1 MKQVNCQP
9 ALALSGDELPRAEM
23 INTNETKSIIHQKC
37 TLSCMEG
44 TKLNVAISQIAP
56 VWLNKQK
63 TTAKILAQIEEAGA
77 KDCQLV
83 VFGEGLLP
91 GYPFWV
97 ELTDGARFNSNLQKE
112 IYAHYFLQ
120 AVQIGEGDLDSI
132 CDAALRNKIAV
143 YLGCIE
149 RAADRGNHSLYCSL
163 VYIDASGTVQS
174 VHRKLVPT
182 YEERLVWSNG
192 DGKGLTVH
200 SLGAFTVGGLNCWEN
215 WLPLARTTLYA
226 QGENLHVSIWPG
238 SVRNTE
244 DITRFIA
251 KESRSYVIAASGLMR
266 NEDINE
272 DIPHYDKIRANAP
285 AILGNGG
292 SCMAAPD
299 GTWVIEPFINKEA
312 LLVATI
318 DLTEV
323 IKERQNFDPSG
334 HYSRPDVFTLQ
345 VDTRRQS
352 LIELSENKSN
362 GKI

>member
-1 MKQVNCQP
+1 MKET
-9 ALALSGDELPRAEM
+9 ELK
-23 INTNETKSIIHQKC
+23 I
-37 TLSCMEG
+37 
-44 TKLNVAISQIAP
+44 AISQIAP
-56 VWLNKQK
+56 VWLNKSQ
-63 TTAKILAQIEEAGA
+63 TTLKIITQIDEARAKGCE
-77 KDCQLV
+77 LV

-97 ELTDGARFNSNLQKE
+97 ELTDGARFNSDVQKE
-112 IYAHYFLQ
+112 IYAHYFQQ
-120 AVQIGEGDLDSI
+120 AVQINNRDLDSI
-132 CDAALRNKIAV
+132 CTAASRNKTAV

-163 VYIDASGTVQS
+163 VYIDQSGTIRS
-174 VHRKLVPT
+174 IHRKLVPT

-238 SVRNTE
+238 NVRNTE
-244 DITRFIA
+244 DIARFIA
-251 KESRSYVIAASGLMR
+251 KESRSYVIAAAGLMR
-266 NEDINE
+266 KEDINNA
-272 DIPHYDKIRANAP
+272 IPHHEKILANAP
-285 AILGNGG
+285 DFLGNGG

-299 GTWVIEPFINKEA
+299 GSWVIEPIINKEV

-334 HYSRPDVFTLQ
+334 HYSRPDVFTLK

-352 LIELSENKSN
+352 LIELSENAN
-362 GKI
+362 DGKI

>member
-1 MKQVNCQP
+1 MK
-9 ALALSGDELPRAEM
+9 
-23 INTNETKSIIHQKC
+23 ETKLKI
-37 TLSCMEG
+37 
-44 TKLNVAISQIAP
+44 AISQIAP
-56 VWLNKQK
+56 VWLNKRE
-63 TTAKILAQIEEAGA
+63 TTLKIISQIDEAGA
-77 KDCQLV
+77 KSCQLV

-91 GYPFWV
+91 GYPFWI
-97 ELTDGARFNSNLQKE
+97 ELTDGARFNSTIQKE
-112 IYAHYFLQ
+112 IYAHYFQQ
-120 AVQIGEGDLDSI
+120 AVQINEGDLQTI
-132 CDAALRNKIAV
+132 CNAAAINKTAV

-149 RAADRGNHSLYCSL
+149 RPADRGNHSLYCTL
-163 VYIDASGTVQS
+163 VYIDPSGTICS

-226 QGENLHVSIWPG
+226 QGENLHISIWPG

-266 NEDINE
+266 KEDINSA
-272 DIPHYDKIRANAP
+272 IPHHEKIIANAP
-285 AILGNGG
+285 DYLGNGG

-299 GTWVIEPFINKEA
+299 GSWVIEPVINQEV
-312 LLVATI
+312 LLTATI
-318 DLTEV
+318 DLNEV
-323 IKERQNFDPSG
+323 IKERHNFDPSG
-334 HYSRPDVFTLQ
+334 HYSRPDVFTLK

-352 LIELSENKSN
+352 LIEFSENAN
-362 GKI
+362 DGKM